1 MIAAQLSEFRM
12 HTKNYLDRVEEGESV
27 QILRHGKPIAVLI
40 PAAEAP
46 VSRWKTAPPRIRLK
60 DPKGPSLSETLIDE
74 RRKSSR

>member
-12 HTKNYLDRVEEGESV
+12 HTKDYLDRVEEGESV

-40 PAAEAP
+40 PAAETP
-46 VSRWKTAPPRIRLK
+46 VSRWKNAPPLIRLK
-60 DPKGPSLSETLIDE
+60 GKGPSASQTLIDE

>member
-12 HTKNYLDRVEEGESV
+12 HTKDYLDRVEEGESV

-40 PAAEAP
+40 PAAEPP
-46 VSRWKTAPPRIRLK
+46 VSRWKNAPPLIRLK
-60 DPKGPSLSETLIDE
+60 GKGSSASQTLIDE